1 MLQSKLDHAE
11 EWVAIVGIQQQA
23 AVHELAH
30 VLATATTPDGM
41 LMPGVMWG
49 PMQIASVRAALD
61 AIVTPPAMSPEQMAH
76 KAYASHQQVRLTP
89 TLFFP
94 SDLQLTSRVGKA
106 ADSKLSQPQRIAVSD
121 SQQLIERIVRLIICT
136 FL

>member
-61 AIVTPPAMSPEQMAH
+61 AIVTPPAMGPEQMTH
-76 KAYASHQQVRLTP
+76 KAYASHEQVC
-89 TLFFP
+89 
-94 SDLQLTSRVGKA
+94 V
-106 ADSKLSQPQRIAVSD
+106 
-121 SQQLIERIVRLIICT
+121 
-136 FL
+136 

>member
-89 TLFFP
+89 TLQATCSSLHVWARPQIASSLSP
-94 SDLQLTSRVGKA
+94 SASP
-106 ADSKLSQPQRIAVSD
+106 S
-121 SQQLIERIVRLIICT
+121 LIPSSSSSASLGR
-136 FL
+136 